1 MKNVPQHH
9 QAQSL
14 PIGDKINK
22 PIDFEIVKCAS
33 GGNFSNCLL
42 LHAHCCSVCLVLGG
56 YMVGVL
62 VFAVMREIVMIMVML
77 GGKKLVCR
85 WDFFLRGYGIRE
97 SFFKTIR
104 FLPPIQVKYR

>member
-42 LHAHCCSVCLVLGG
+42 LRMHCCSVCLVLGG

-77 GGKKLVCR
+77 GGRSLYVDGIFFAGI
-85 WDFFLRGYGIRE
+85 WDSGIV
-97 SFFKTIR
+97 F
-104 FLPPIQVKYR
+104 